1 MFSDESKFCLSFG
14 NQGPRVWRKRGEAHN
29 PRCLKSIVK
38 FPQSVMVLG
47 FSFDPPFKT
56 STPIKRPRM
65 ENSTD
70 EINTTWSGTTKES
83 ATLESTYEPDI
94 TQEDSHKVCQPLYSA
109 AKYMVYEDNLLDLFR
124 KCPACMHTCT
134 VNKFVIGTF
143 VSITQICSQCVHKT
157 QWNSQPYIKN
167 VPAGNLHLSAAVAFT
182 GASYI
187 QVHKVLSA
195 LRLECMCP
203 RTFFNHQKAFL
214 VPTIL
219 WHWRS
224 EQKTLVEQ
232 AKLSGKAIVLGGDMR
247 ADSPATFT

>member
-143 VSITQICSQCVHKT
+143 VSITQ
-157 QWNSQPYIKN
+157 
-167 VPAGNLHLSAAVAFT
+167 
-182 GASYI
+182 
-187 QVHKVLSA
+187 VLSA

-247 ADSPATFT
+247 ADSPGHCVHLSMVATQ